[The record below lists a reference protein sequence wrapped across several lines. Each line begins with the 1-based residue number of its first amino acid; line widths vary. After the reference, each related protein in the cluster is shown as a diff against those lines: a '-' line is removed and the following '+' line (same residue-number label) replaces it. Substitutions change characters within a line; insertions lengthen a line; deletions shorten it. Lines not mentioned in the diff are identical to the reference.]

1 MTEMGYAMLHEP
13 TAENGDD
20 VVQMTDSEFLLHEN
34 RTQDEEEK
42 RTIMMQRQRKLSSL
56 QYCIELLSRP
66 ARPRITSATG
76 SELQL

>member
-20 VVQMTDSEFLLHEN
+20 VVQMTDFQFLPEN

-42 RTIMMQRQRKLSSL
+42 QTIMMQRQRKLSSL